1 MALVIEDGSGVA
13 GANSYIDVTA
23 ARAYASARGLSL
35 PATDADVEVLLIKAM
50 DFIEAFR
57 TEFQGLKTDTAQALQ
72 WPRTGATLDGYEVAS
87 DTIPTVLASAQA
99 QLAADA
105 NLQELM
111 PTRTGREVVMEK
123 VDVISVQYAESGDT
137 NPQPIFTKAEA
148 LLKPLLKRGLFGSLR
163 SLRV

>member
-1 MALVIEDGSGVA
+1 MVLVIEDGSGVA

-35 PATDADVEVLLIKAM
+35 PAADADVEVLLIKAM

-57 TEFQGLKTDTAQALQ
+57 TEFQGLKTDAAQALQ

-111 PTRTGREVVMEK
+111 PTGTGREVVMEK
-123 VDVISVQYAESGDT
+123 VDVISVQYTESGDT